1 MPMVGWARATRSVSS
16 APTPRGSA
24 TCCVRVPAR
33 ADSTE
38 ALLAELGVPAAERA
52 ALREAEVVG

>member
-1 MPMVGWARATRSVSS
+1 MPMLGWARATRSVSS
-16 APTPRGSA
+16 APTSRGSA
-24 TCCVRVPAR
+24 TRERVPAR

-52 ALREAEVVG
+52 ALREAEVMG